1 MRNNRKKT
9 QCKLSAKSENNC
21 LFFPSFFLLHFAFTC
36 VVFLCTVPARGRA
49 RCVYIPSKQACFCTY
64 TAQPKATRFQTLLT
78 HVYCH
83 HQEVA
88 PLNSSTELNFSLLL
102 KTSPWEWGKKKTT
115 TRFQH
120 PRTVPFSFSEARIIS
135 ESAQKQRQNRT
146 QVVVSTQ
153 RVIFPQRCDCLCFLF
168 VLFLFKLVSWDW
180 HILYSE
186 K

>member
-21 LFFPSFFLLHFAFTC
+21 LFFPSFFFLLHFAFTC

-102 KTSPWEWGKKKTT
+102 KTSPWEWGKKKQQQG
-115 TRFQH
+115 FNIQELCH
-120 PRTVPFSFSEARIIS
+120 FLSARR
-135 ESAQKQRQNRT
+135 A
-146 QVVVSTQ
+146 
-153 RVIFPQRCDCLCFLF
+153 
-168 VLFLFKLVSWDW
+168 LFLRVHKNKDKTGRRW
-180 HILYSE
+180 
-186 K
+186 

>member
-9 QCKLSAKSENNC
+9 MQNLKITVFSFP
-21 LFFPSFFLLHFAFTC
+21 LFFFNAVLLHVLFFSALFLPEEEREVCIFPVSKHVSVRTQRSLKQLAFKRYSPM
-36 VVFLCTVPARGRA
+36 FTVIIRKWPCWTRA
-49 RCVYIPSKQACFCTY
+49 R
-64 TAQPKATRFQTLLT
+64 
-78 HVYCH
+78 
-83 HQEVA
+83 
-88 PLNSSTELNFSLLL
+88 SSTCLCCWRLHPES
-102 KTSPWEWGKKKTT
+102 EAKKT

-168 VLFLFKLVSWDW
+168 VLFLFFLFKLVSWDW